1 MRISMDLELQDTPG
15 QLIHVLAPVS
25 ELGGNI
31 MSIVHHHDKKTFRNT
46 VPVYVIFDIDELKLE
61 DLKTKLEERGI
72 AIVRIGK
79 MRLRARAH
87 VLLIGHIIHTDLR
100 ETVDHI
106 DGTGFAEVQD
116 LSLSMPAIDGPSS
129 AVVTI
134 MATGTSELKK
144 AISMLRAVAEHK
156 GLLIIEPVEERSA
169 LGGVAYAEQ

>member
-1 MRISMDLELQDTPG
+1 MRISMDLELKDTPG

-31 MSIVHHHDKKTFRNT
+31 MSVVHHHDKKTFRNT

-61 DLKTKLEERGI
+61 ELKGKLEERGI
-72 AIVRIGK
+72 TIVRIGK
-79 MRLRARAH
+79 MRLRARTH

-134 MATGTSELKK
+134 MATGTEELRS
-144 AISMLRAVAEHK
+144 AISMLREVAEK
-156 GLLIIEPVEERSA
+156 KDLLMIDPIEERSTMEA
-169 LGGVAYAEQ
+169 ASDAG

>member
-31 MSIVHHHDKKTFRNT
+31 MSVVHHHDKKTFRNT

-61 DLKTKLEERGI
+61 ELKERLEARGI
-72 AIVRIGK
+72 TIVRIGK
-79 MRLRARAH
+79 MRLRARTH
-87 VLLIGHIIHTDLR
+87 VLLIGHVIHTDLR
-100 ETVDHI
+100 ETIDHI

-134 MATGTSELKK
+134 MATGVDELKR
-144 AISMLRAVAEHK
+144 AISMLRDVAADK
-156 GLLIIEPVEERSA
+156 NLLIIEPVEETLA
-169 LGGVAYAEQ
+169 LEGVAYAAK